1 MPGTEA
7 TQIRT
12 GNNIRASPDEL
23 ETRQKMLGKII
34 EEAKLRKD
42 IVNSNYLLLHMYEY
56 GYLNYTS
63 RMLYDD
69 RLALDQDNNYI
80 RHFLPRYSRFQEEI
94 VDSVNEM
101 EEQCIELFYKDW
113 TISKRIVK
121 ETKDGT
127 FTTVITEDPNNKAR
141 LECIKTRA
149 KVVELKQKHGEGQN
163 IQISAVIVQKEI
175 ATKKAQLIKLTEE
188 NKKLTV
194 LATKDQK

>member
-1 MPGTEA
+1 MSNIVA
-7 TQIRT
+7 THN
-12 GNNIRASPDEL
+12 GNPKATKDEL
-23 ETRQKMLGKII
+23 EQRHTILGQII
-34 EEAKLRKD
+34 EEAKIRKD
-42 IVNSNYLLLHMYEY
+42 IINSNYLLLHMYER
-56 GYLNYTS
+56 GFLNYTS

-69 RLALDQDNNYI
+69 RLALDSDNNYI

-94 VDSVNEM
+94 LDSVNEM
-101 EEQCIELFYKDW
+101 EEQCIELYHEDW
-113 TISKRIVK
+113 TISKRIVR

-149 KVVELKQKHGEGQN
+149 KVVELKQKHGDGQN